1 MIDSKPGIPDR
12 ELTLRSV
19 LGRLE
24 YLVSRGRRRTDP
36 DGCLFCCMKAAGP
49 LCDECAALLERLAA
63 RFPKKI
69 GGPSAAWVPSVTI
82 GGDE

>member
-1 MIDSKPGIPDR
+1 MTADR

-24 YLVSRGRRRTDP
+24 YLIARGRRRTDP
-36 DGCLFCCMKAAGP
+36 DGCLFCCMGADGP
-49 LCDECAALLERLAA
+49 LCLECGELLERLAA

-69 GGPSAAWVPSVTI
+69 GGPAAAWVPDVRI
-82 GGDE
+82 GGE